1 MNLKQPEG
9 NYFNKYKDNGIV
21 INYIVKNFFNNLNSL
36 IDSIDYST
44 IYEAGCGE
52 GYISQYIYEY
62 SLKSEKVVDI
72 TASDI
77 SKNIIE
83 KARLD
88 YPFIQFYVG
97 SIYNIDSNDN
107 NYDLVIA
114 CEVLELLEEPEIAL
128 SELFRISNK
137 YVLISV
143 PNEPFWR
150 IANFARGKYLNRLGN
165 TPGHINHWSKNGIID
180 LTSKYGTVLKVKSPF
195 PWTMLLCYK

>member
-1 MNLKQPEG
+1 M
-9 NYFNKYKDNGIV
+9 
-21 INYIVKNFFNNLNSL
+21 
-36 IDSIDYST
+36 
-44 IYEAGCGE
+44 IYQR
-52 GYISQYIYEY
+52 IF
-62 SLKSEKVVDI
+62 
-72 TASDI
+72 
-77 SKNIIE
+77 IE

-88 YPFIQFYVG
+88 YQFIQFYVD

-114 CEVLELLEEPEIAL
+114 CEVLEHLEEPEIAL

-180 LTSKYGTVLKVKSPF
+180 LTSKYGTV
-195 PWTMLLCYK
+195 